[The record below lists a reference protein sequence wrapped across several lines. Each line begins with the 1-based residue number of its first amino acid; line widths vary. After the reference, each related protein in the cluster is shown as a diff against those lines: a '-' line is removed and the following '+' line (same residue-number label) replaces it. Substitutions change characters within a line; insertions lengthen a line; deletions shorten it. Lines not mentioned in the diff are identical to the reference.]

1 MSLPHQKT
9 TEVKPIN
16 PANIKKAIST
26 GKSLMK
32 NKDTTKAD
40 AARSMYE
47 IIHTEPREIIVQAF
61 IDGCNLTPMGVQTY
75 YYNCKRKMKK

>member
-1 MSLPHQKT
+1 MSQPQQKT

-16 PANIKKAIST
+16 PATIKKAIST
-26 GKSLMK
+26 GKSMMK

-47 IIHTEPREIIVQAF
+47 LIHEESREVIVQSF
-61 IDGCNLTPMGVQTY
+61 IEGCDLTPMGAQTY
-75 YYNCKRKMKK
+75 YYNCKRQMKK